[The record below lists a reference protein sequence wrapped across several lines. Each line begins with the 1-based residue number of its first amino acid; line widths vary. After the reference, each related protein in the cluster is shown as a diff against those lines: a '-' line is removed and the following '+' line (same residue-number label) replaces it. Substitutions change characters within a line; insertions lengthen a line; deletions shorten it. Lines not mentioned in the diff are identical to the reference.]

1 MLSVSVMS
9 LWAGLNEASLET
21 TAAAKDDMTGR
32 REVKSRVV
40 SKRWSLKEMGMWPQE
55 AVKGRGHWA
64 GGRIWRGRIYTV
76 TQQTPTERAGEDRDR
91 DTRSGC
97 RVQIRDG

>member
-1 MLSVSVMS
+1 MLSVSVKS

-40 SKRWSLKEMGMWPQE
+40 SKRWSLREMGMWPQE

-64 GGRIWRGRIYTV
+64 GVFGGGGYIPSHNRRRQRGQAKIAIEIHDLGV
-76 TQQTPTERAGEDRDR
+76 A
-91 DTRSGC
+91 C
-97 RVQIRDG
+97 RFGMAE